1 MLNVVTLS
9 GRPTAAI
16 ELKST
21 SSGATFASFS
31 LAVEDG
37 PKDKRVTYFFDVT
50 AWNKTAELLAQYVG
64 KGDLIAIRGRL
75 VQRKWTAQDGSNRT
89 AVEVKAEE
97 VQFLARKQAEAA
109 SAAPAPAADPSPVLI
124 PAALIPT
131 AVPANQ
137 PASAQQMPMNTYQP
151 QTAQFSALTPDED
164 LPF

>member
-21 SSGATFASFS
+21 SSGATFVSFS
-31 LAVEDG
+31 LAVDDG

-64 KGDLIAIRGRL
+64 KGDLIAVRGRL
-75 VQRKWTAQDGSNRT
+75 VQRKWTAQDGTNRS
-89 AVEVKAEE
+89 AIEIRAEE

-109 SAAPAPAADPSPVLI
+109 PAASAPAAAPSPAPI
-124 PAALIPT
+124 PS
-131 AVPANQ
+131 AVPASQ
-137 PASAQQMPMNTYQP
+137 PAPAQQMPMNTYQP
-151 QTAQFSALTPDED
+151 QATAPQFSALTPDED